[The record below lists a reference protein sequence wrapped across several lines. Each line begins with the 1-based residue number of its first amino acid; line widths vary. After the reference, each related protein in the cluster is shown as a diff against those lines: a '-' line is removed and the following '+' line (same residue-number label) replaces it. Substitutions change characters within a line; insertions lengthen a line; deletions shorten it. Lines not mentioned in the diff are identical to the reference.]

1 MRTDITG
8 SENIWIDIPESNLI
22 IGTIYGHSKIDI
34 QAFSDI
40 LNSKLEQLKSNKVF
54 LLGDFK
60 INIEATSTN
69 CMRTACTYIRVDML
83 FSNEYYFLIY
93 VPTRVTENTAIII
106 NYIITNDHTH
116 QIIGDKSRF
125 NRPLPYFL

>member
-1 MRTDITG
+1 
-8 SENIWIDIPESNLI
+8 
-22 IGTIYGHSKIDI
+22 
-34 QAFSDI
+34 
-40 LNSKLEQLKSNKVF
+40 
-54 LLGDFK
+54 
-60 INIEATSTN
+60 
-69 CMRTACTYIRVDML
+69 MRTACTYIDML

-106 NYIITNDHTH
+106 NYTRIITNDHTH